1 MLLTEQ
7 ARDLEPVTLTLDKQG
22 HGAFSLVNR
31 LASVGT
37 LGPLE
42 VAYRVS
48 LSEPGGR
55 AVNRSRTQ
63 YGWPTGSQWPA
74 LKADFVADRVEGARR
89 CLSRSST
96 SMSRASRWR
105 AR

>member
-1 MLLTEQ
+1 MRRGRGL
-7 ARDLEPVTLTLDKQG
+7 
-22 HGAFSLVNR
+22 FSLADELDGVR
-31 LASVGT
+31 A

-63 YGWPTGSQWPA
+63 YGWPEGSQWPA
-74 LKADFVADRVEGARR
+74 LKADFVADRVEGA
-89 CLSRSST
+89 SRSQILNLDEQGKPVAG
-96 SMSRASRWR
+96 R
-105 AR
+105 